1 VPAVRAYLIRS
12 IFFLRKGQGESAE
25 LLDHP
30 CLCKLARK
38 LTIDLSPVPD
48 SQNQDDHFLVLN
60 TGDKMGYILLDPKLY
75 SKVLNICGSEISN

>member
-1 VPAVRAYLIRS
+1 VPALRAYLIRS

-60 TGDKMGYILLDPKLY
+60 TGDKMGYILLDPKLD
-75 SKVLNICGSEISN
+75 SKVLKDRYDSS